1 MIASRLGKGKIIS
14 MLKLD
19 TIQKEKEENLQLK
32 VQKIEQATQKEKYLS
47 LPHRGNH
54 HGNRYCNCM
63 LLLK

>member
-32 VQKIEQATQKEKYLS
+32 VQK
-47 LPHRGNH
+47 
-54 HGNRYCNCM
+54 NRASYT
-63 LLLK
+63 KRKISFYTSSWEPSRQ